1 MTITRVIS
9 NAGAALTRPDGSPL
23 AFVQVSF
30 SLVNAAG
37 TPCDAFDAIDSS
49 RIVGTVSATTD
60 ASGFFSA
67 ALWPNDRGTT
77 ATQYACT
84 VNYPSAGGFLAAMP
98 SGSNNLSWL
107 QFKNSGIPLT
117 QANIDA
123 LTAYTAQ
130 LAAQVALA
138 TAQADTAAAEA
149 LIATTKAIITE
160 QDAALTHADVTL
172 THADVAL
179 THEDVVLTHD
189 DVATTQG
196 LATVASTAA
205 TDATGAAA
213 ALNAALASF
222 RSKWL
227 GSFSTDPLLDG
238 NGNALSVGAEYFNI
252 INNVIRVYTASGW
265 ENPDAA
271 ALLDMTNAALSAIA
285 AASSASA
292 AGAYSQQAGMY
303 AAAALISEQHAALS
317 ATTSTN
323 SANLA
328 AASVLSQL
336 TSLLAQ
342 TQAAR
347 DAALAGLGAAD
358 QSLNL
363 AALSSGLQLALDWAA
378 QANQVS
384 LVSILSQVNT
394 LVVSL
399 TPLSV
404 TQTEVMESAI
414 VLALD
419 LIGATIKQINS
430 GTVPQLDIAG
440 TKLRIRTAATPATA
454 TATGNQ
460 GEWCWD
466 SGYFYVCTATN
477 TWRRTALTAW

>member
-1 MTITRVIS
+1 MTVLREI
-9 NAGAALTRPDGSPL
+9 NNHGAPLTRPDGSPL
-23 AFVQVSF
+23 KFVQVTFTLLNLSG
-30 SLVNAAG
+30 AG
-37 TPCDAFDAIDSS
+37 NDVFDAISGE
-49 RIVGTVSATTD
+49 RIIGNATAITD
-60 ASGFFSA
+60 VNGEFSA
-67 ALWPNDRGTT
+67 MLWPNDRGDV
-77 ATQYACT
+77 ATQYACV
-84 VNYPSAGGFLAAMP
+84 VNFAGSEQFTSSLA
-98 SGSNNLSWL
+98 SGTGALSWL
-107 QFKNSGIPLT
+107 QFKQAGLPLT
-117 QANIDA
+117 PLEVSMLSSYLASLEAQAATALAQANI
-123 LTAYTAQ
+123 
-130 LAAQVALA
+130 A
-138 TAQADTAAAEA
+138 TAEAASAAA
-149 LIATTKAIITE
+149 
-160 QDAALTHADVTL
+160 DVVLTHADVVL
-172 THADVAL
+172 THADVVLSHADVAL
-179 THEDVVLTHD
+179 THQDVVLTHD

-205 TDATGAAA
+205 MGATSAAA
-213 ALNAALASF
+213 ALDAALASF

-227 GSFSTDPLLDG
+227 GSFTTDPLLDG
-238 NGNALSVGAEYFNI
+238 NGNALSVGAEYFNT

-317 ATTSTN
+317 ATTST
-323 SANLA
+323 SAANLA

-336 TSLLAQ
+336 TSLLTQ

-399 TPLSV
+399 TPLSI

-414 VLALD
+414 ILALD

-440 TKLRIRTAATPATA
+440 TKLRIRTAATPVTA

-477 TWRRTALTAW
+477 TWRRAALTAW

>member
-1 MTITRVIS
+1 MNMIVIS
-9 NAGAALTRPDGSPL
+9 EPQIQVIGFNEAQSQSQIIMFGAQGPVGAAGPAGAAG
-23 AFVQVSF
+23 V
-30 SLVNAAG
+30 AG
-37 TPCDAFDAIDSS
+37 TNGNTILYGAIAPAD
-49 RIVGTVSATTD
+49 GTGID
-60 ASGFFSA
+60 GNFYI
-67 ALWPNDRGTT
+67 DT
-77 ATQYACT
+77 ATNMLYG
-84 VNYPSAGGFLAAMP
+84 PKSAGTWPAGTSMIGP
-98 SGSNNLSWL
+98 E
-107 QFKNSGIPLT
+107 
-117 QANIDA
+117 
-123 LTAYTAQ
+123 LTAYIAQ
-130 LAAQVALA
+130 FD
-138 TAQADTAAAEA
+138 AQAE
-149 LIATTKAIITE
+149 IATSQAAITTA
-160 QDAALTHADVTL
+160 DVALTHADVVL
-172 THADVAL
+172 THADVVLSHADVAL
-179 THEDVVLTHD
+179 THQDVVLTHE
-189 DVATTQG
+189 DVTTAQG
-196 LATVASTAA
+196 LATIASTAA
-205 TDATGAAA
+205 SDATGAAA
-213 ALNAALASF
+213 ALDAALASF

-227 GSFSTDPLLDG
+227 GSFTADPLLDG
-238 NGNALSVGAEYFNI
+238 NGNALSVGAEYFNT

-336 TSLLAQ
+336 TSLLTQ

-399 TPLSV
+399 IPLSI

>member
-1 MTITRVIS
+1 MTTTRIIS
-9 NAGAALTRPDGSPL
+9 NAGSPLIKPDGTPL

-30 SLVNAAG
+30 TLVNAVG
-37 TPCDAFDAIDSS
+37 VSCDAFDAIDSS

-77 ATQYACT
+77 TTQYACT
-84 VNYPSAGGFLAAMP
+84 VNYPGAGGFLAAMP

-138 TAQADTAAAEA
+138 TAQANAAAEEA
-149 LIATTKAIITE
+149 LVATTKAILTE
-160 QDAALTHADVTL
+160 QDAALTHEDVTL
-172 THADVAL
+172 THADVVL
-179 THEDVVLTHD
+179 THEDVVLTHE

-205 TDATGAAA
+205 IGATSAAA
-213 ALNAALASF
+213 ALDAALASF

-227 GSFSTDPLLDG
+227 GSFTADPLLDG
-238 NGNALSVGAEYFNI
+238 NGNALSVGAEYFNT

-399 TPLSV
+399 TPLSI

-430 GTVPQLDIAG
+430 GTVPQLDITG

-477 TWRRTALTAW
+477 TWRRAALTAW